1 MFYVIIGII
10 GIFTILLTTISLLS
24 RGRKKQTIEHFGF
37 LSRMREQIQSQ
48 MEAANVAIRE
58 QAAVEATAQTS
69 SQAQAQRLQQ
79 DLAAEAAADEGAATE
94 AAA

>member
-37 LSRMREQIQSQ
+37 FSRMREQIQSQ